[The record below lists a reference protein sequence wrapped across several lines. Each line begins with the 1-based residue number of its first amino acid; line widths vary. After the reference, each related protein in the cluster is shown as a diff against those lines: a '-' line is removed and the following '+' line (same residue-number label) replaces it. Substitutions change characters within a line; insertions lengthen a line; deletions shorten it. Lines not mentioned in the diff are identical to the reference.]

1 MRSLPAI
8 VVTALAAA
16 AAPATG
22 QAQEI
27 SCFLR
32 GATMEEAA
40 QRPSPL
46 GETEFLLG
54 GQEGKVCYGRPSARG
69 RKIMGELVP
78 FGEPWRLGANEAT
91 AIHLPFAAM
100 VGGVHLEPGTYSLF
114 AIPGEADWE
123 FVLNRNAERW
133 GIPIN
138 DALRAS
144 DLGSFK
150 RPAGSTE
157 GMVEQLTIRWEGHTD
172 TMGQLIIEWEHT
184 RVEIPVE
191 RM

>member
-1 MRSLPAI
+1 MRPVSAVLVA
-8 VVTALAAA
+8 ALVAAA
-16 AAPATG
+16 TPAHG
-22 QAQEI
+22 QTQET

-32 GATMEEAA
+32 GATVEQAA

-46 GETEFLLG
+46 GETAVALG
-54 GQEGKVCYGRPSARG
+54 GQEATVCYGRPSARE
-69 RKIMGELVP
+69 RKVMGELVP
-78 FGEPWRLGANEAT
+78 FGAPWRLGANEAT

-114 AIPGEADWE
+114 AVPGETEWE

-138 DALRAS
+138 DAIRAA
-144 DLGSFK
+144 DVGSFK
-150 RPAGSTE
+150 RPAAAIE
-157 GMVEQLTIRWEGHTD
+157 DMVEQLTIRWEGHTD
-172 TMGQLIIEWEHT
+172 AMGHLIVEWEHT